1 MGTLS
6 GSLGAML
13 GVSAVACSCVPFL
26 ILVVGLPFHH
36 AAAISLAAVIATSTA
51 VSAATAGRQ
60 LINLRL
66 GMVLEVAT
74 AAGGVAG
81 GVTAQLLP
89 PETLQ
94 IMLRA
99 ASRCSVAVAVMRS
112 TESGPL
118 PPDAEVGRL
127 GGRFT
132 DHHTGQTVN
141 YAVRR
146 LPLSLFASF
155 LAGNL
160 STLLGIGGGVV
171 KVPVL
176 VTWSGVPMR
185 VAAATSAFMI
195 GVTATSGAVIYDG
208 HGEMIPALAAAAVLG
223 TQMGSA
229 LGLRAAA
236 RARARG
242 LRRLLAGV
250 LVVVAILDAGT
261 GGWHERATRA
271 HARPGAHRRH
281 AHQHRGA
288 GRGTGGDLP
297 AAGLVVTQ
305 VLLTVGLLVLLLTP
319 VARVAVSVVGY
330 LGERDWWF
338 VLYTSVVLV
347 LLIASF
353 VAAFADE
360 RLHHAGPLI
369 WKEPAEMSPARAP
382 GPPFR
387 DRTPG
392 RPWPAPPLTP
402 RRRRC
407 APAWPLLRRVSRTTA
422 TSG

>member
-1 MGTLS
+1 MDVATPTTVLVTLLMGTLS

-13 GVSAVACSCVPFL
+13 GIGGGVFLVPFL
-26 ILVVGLPFHH
+26 ILVVGLPFHQ
-36 AAAISLAAVIATSTA
+36 AAAVSLAAVIATSTA

-81 GVTAQLLP
+81 GVTAQLLAP
-89 PETLQ
+89 QTLQ
-94 IMLRA
+94 ILFAVVALFVA
-99 ASRCSVAVAVMRS
+99 AAVITSAETR
-112 TESGPL
+112 PL

-160 STLLGIGGGVV
+160 STLLGVGGGVV

-195 GVTATSGAVIYDG
+195 GVTATSGAVIYYG
-208 HGEMIPALAAAAVLG
+208 HGEMNPALAAAAVLG
-223 TQMGSA
+223 TGAGSA

-236 RARARG
+236 RARAAG

-250 LVVVAILDAGT
+250 LILVACLMLF
-261 GGWHERATRA
+261 RAMA
-271 HARPGAHRRH
+271 
-281 AHQHRGA
+281 
-288 GRGTGGDLP
+288 
-297 AAGLVVTQ
+297 
-305 VLLTVGLLVLLLTP
+305 
-319 VARVAVSVVGY
+319 
-330 LGERDWWF
+330 
-338 VLYTSVVLV
+338 
-347 LLIASF
+347 
-353 VAAFADE
+353 
-360 RLHHAGPLI
+360 
-369 WKEPAEMSPARAP
+369 
-382 GPPFR
+382 
-387 DRTPG
+387 
-392 RPWPAPPLTP
+392 
-402 RRRRC
+402 
-407 APAWPLLRRVSRTTA
+407 
-422 TSG
+422 